1 MADIVLYVLF
11 VAVSVIKFQ
20 EKGIQRFVERRVSR
34 FIQLKIK
41 IEVERVTFLKSRD
54 QFACKADLP
63 ADVLYTKL
71 ALTLSVALQWSILNQ
86 FWAILNQLNHNEPT
100 EHTEWSILNQFWILL
115 NGYFEII

>member
-1 MADIVLYVLF
+1 MADIVLYVLY

-34 FIQLKIK
+34 FIQLKKK

-100 EHTEWSILNQFWILL
+100 ES
-115 NGYFEII
+115 Y